1 MKIVLDTNVFIS
13 GIFWKGT
20 SHKIVELWACR
31 KIQIVIT
38 KSIFEEYIDV
48 IKRFDEGRTITRR
61 WKAFVVE
68 NSQII
73 EEKMQI
79 KICRDPDDDKFLSCA
94 LLGEADYL
102 VSGDDDLLSL
112 KTIGT
117 TKIVNPAQFLKLV

>member
-20 SHKIVELWACR
+20 PRKIVELWACR
-31 KIQIVIT
+31 KIQTVIT

-79 KICRDPDDDKFLSCA
+79 KICRNPDDDKFLSCA